1 LCLLNPSL
9 IHADVDEV
17 AEFSKLSQQ
26 VISLQIIY
34 ARMCLALY
42 LLCLSELSSTCANDH
57 FMFTFERPL
66 SFCQSTV
73 TTIIILETTG
83 MMDAVMLNVVVQD
96 ARNLDSFLFDNGS
109 SWQLNLCCSDDDCRI
124 SRFFTTTWVTL
135 YLSFV
140 IHVLPRLI
148 FMC

>member
-1 LCLLNPSL
+1 
-9 IHADVDEV
+9 
-17 AEFSKLSQQ
+17 
-26 VISLQIIY
+26 
-34 ARMCLALY
+34 
-42 LLCLSELSSTCANDH
+42 
-57 FMFTFERPL
+57 
-66 SFCQSTV
+66 
-73 TTIIILETTG
+73 